1 MAPSRHDRI
10 RRDRIR
16 RVTGI
21 GGVSH
26 ARQNRRPDSPI
37 FAFSKRCVVR
47 GLVENCWWRRAL
59 VGGDQG
65 VDRVMLV
72 EWRTGKR
79 DMWTNEDVV
88 MLLVVVETRADR
100 AVWFGHGEYQLENR
114 SPQKVREAQARANE
128 ARLERERQNV
138 DDAASF
144 LVELGRLVAVD
155 EWERGRVVAIRAE
168 GERRRHEHRQ
178 AGAGAVSRMLD
189 RGETL
194 AAIAELAG
202 VKVSDVRAVLKSSGA
217 HPIAPPDA
225 LGAPGGS
232 SAAPDNGGLG
242 APPAPGL
249 PPRPLGVGESV

>member
-1 MAPSRHDRI
+1 MTASYGAVMANISSK
-10 RRDRIR
+10 
-16 RVTGI
+16 TE
-21 GGVSH
+21 
-26 ARQNRRPDSPI
+26 AR
-37 FAFSKRCVVR
+37 K
-47 GLVENCWWRRAL
+47 
-59 VGGDQG
+59 
-65 VDRVMLV
+65 
-72 EWRTGKR
+72 
-79 DMWTNEDVV
+79 
-88 MLLVVVETRADR
+88 
-100 AVWFGHGEYQLENR
+100 
-114 SPQKVREAQARANE
+114 KVREAQARANE